1 MVRRQLGT
9 ELTRAVPISL
19 FAPGSLLHELLVGY
33 KAAPSRLAREER
45 RAQLSRLLGEF
56 LSLHLRCLAAP
67 ALGQHADS
75 LVVPVP
81 SSSPPRPS
89 WGGEHPL
96 IGVVAVAIATEPG
109 LALAPMLVRG
119 TEPLGHLRASRR
131 GFRLVAPVADRRVLV
146 VDDTYTS
153 GARSQS
159 AALALAEGGAHVI
172 AIVPIGRLIHPDHNS
187 ATGALWACQRQ
198 EPSDPRRC
206 AGPCLLWPEG
216 TGFVR
221 PKPPR
226 PTSRKQQATKPTGRT
241 YKADRAKASQVARVH
256 QQHRAEHPCVKAA

>member
-1 MVRRQLGT
+1 MVRGQLGT
-9 ELTRAVPISL
+9 ALTRTVPISL
-19 FAPGSLLHELLVGY
+19 FMPGSLLHELLVGY
-33 KAAPSRLAREER
+33 KAAPSRLVREER

-56 LSLHLRCLAAP
+56 LSLHLRCLVAP
-67 ALGQHADS
+67 VLGQHGDS

-96 IGVVAVAIATEPG
+96 IGLVASAIATEPG
-109 LALAPMLVRG
+109 LALAPVLARG
-119 TEPLGHLRASRR
+119 TEPLGHLPPAGEDSAWS
-131 GFRLVAPVADRRVLV
+131 LPWPTRVLV

-159 AALALAEGGAHVI
+159 ATVALADGGAHVL
-172 AIVPIGRLIHPDHNS
+172 AIVPIGRLIHPGHNS
-187 ATGALWACQRQ
+187 ATGALWACQRE

-216 TGFVR
+216 TGPAR
-221 PKPPR
+221 PSSSGS
-226 PTSRKQQATKPTGRT
+226 TSRKQQATEPTGRAD
-241 YKADRAKASQVARVH
+241 KADRAEASQVARVH
-256 QQHRAEHPCVKAA
+256 QQHRAERPCVKAA